1 MDESLTELL
10 ARLREEW
17 KEKISTD
24 GEATQVEIASQH
36 HFYSLYSQLIL
47 KK

>member
-1 MDESLTELL
+1 MEKKTVFRPSLNITMDESLTELL

-24 GEATQVEIASQH
+24 AEATKVEIAS
-36 HFYSLYSQLIL
+36 
-47 KK
+47 